1 MNDLMARSPATQ
13 MSVYQE
19 SKELSE
25 IKGKM
30 FLARQF
36 PRDPELSLQNVL
48 RECQRKELAESAQ
61 YEFPRGDSVVK
72 GPSIRLVEVL
82 ARHWGNIMSGITEVD
97 VQGDTTTIKCF
108 AWDLETNASDEK
120 TFSVKHERSTKKG
133 SYRLTDER
141 DIYEMVA
148 NKGARRK
155 RACLLAVMPGWYV
168 EAALDECDKTLADA
182 LASGGEDMETIIG
195 NLVNAFSG
203 FGVTPEQIS
212 EKLNKEIDKLSKN
225 DVVKLRHLYSAI
237 KDGFVKP
244 ADAFGTAPASD
255 PALPDAEEEN
265 ALEALNR
272 ELTKGKEKNGGTDKR

>member
-1 MNDLMARSPATQ
+1 MNESLMGRGPATQ
-13 MSVYQE
+13 MSVFQE

-36 PRDPELSLQNVL
+36 PRDPEMSLQNVL
-48 RECQRKELAESAQ
+48 RECERKDLAEAAQ

-133 SYRLTDER
+133 NYRLTDER

-168 EAALDECDKTLADA
+168 DAALDACDKTLADS
-182 LASGGEDMETIIG
+182 LTDG
-195 NLVNAFSG
+195 NESLEAVIEKTVNAFAG
-203 FGVTPEQIS
+203 FGITPEQIS
-212 EKLNKEIDKLSKN
+212 TKLNKEIDKLSNN
-225 DVVKLRHLYSAI
+225 DIVKLRHLYSAI
-237 KDGFVKP
+237 KDGFVK
-244 ADAFGTAPASD
+244 ATDAFGIAPAAD
-255 PALPDAEEEN
+255 PALPTTEEEN
-265 ALEALNR
+265 ALETLNKA
-272 ELTKGKEKNGGTDKR
+272 LTKGKEKKSGTDA

>member
-1 MNDLMARSPATQ
+1 MNESLMGRGPATQ

-36 PRDPELSLQNVL
+36 PRDPEMSLQNVL
-48 RECQRKELAESAQ
+48 RECGRKDLAEAAQ
-61 YEFPRGDSVVK
+61 YEFSRGDSVVR

-133 SYRLTDER
+133 SYKLTDER

-168 EAALDECDKTLADA
+168 DAALEECDKTLSDS
-182 LASGGEDMETIIG
+182 LTKSGESLEEIIEKT
-195 NLVNAFSG
+195 VNAFAG
-203 FGVTPEQIS
+203 FGITPEQIS
-212 EKLNKEIDKLSKN
+212 TKLNKEIDKLSNN
-225 DVVKLRHLYSAI
+225 DIVKLRHLYSAI
-237 KDGFVKP
+237 KDGFVK
-244 ADAFGTAPASD
+244 ATDAFGIASGSD
-255 PALPDAEEEN
+255 PSLPTGEEEN
-265 ALEALNR
+265 ALETLNKALA
-272 ELTKGKEKNGGTDKR
+272 KGKEKKSGTDA

>member
-1 MNDLMARSPATQ
+1 MNESLMGRGPATQ

-36 PRDPELSLQNVL
+36 PRDPEMSLQNVL
-48 RECQRKELAESAQ
+48 RECGRKDLAEAAQ
-61 YEFPRGDSVVK
+61 YEFPRGDSVVR

-133 SYRLTDER
+133 SYKLTDER

-168 EAALDECDKTLADA
+168 DAALEECDKTLSDS
-182 LASGGEDMETIIG
+182 LTKSGESLEEIIEKT
-195 NLVNAFSG
+195 VNAFAG
-203 FGVTPEQIS
+203 FGITPEQICT
-212 EKLNKEIDKLSKN
+212 KLNKEIDKLSNN
-225 DVVKLRHLYSAI
+225 DIVKLRHLYSAI
-237 KDGFVKP
+237 KDGFVK
-244 ADAFGTAPASD
+244 ATDAFGIASGSD
-255 PALPDAEEEN
+255 PSLPTGEEEN
-265 ALEALNR
+265 ALETLNKALA
-272 ELTKGKEKNGGTDKR
+272 KGKEKKSGTDA

>member
-1 MNDLMARSPATQ
+1 MNESLMSRSPATQ

-30 FLARQF
+30 YLARQF
-36 PRDPELSLQNVL
+36 PRDPEMSLQNVL
-48 RECQRKELAESAQ
+48 RECGRKDLAEAAQ
-61 YEFPRGDSVVK
+61 YEFPRGDSVVR

-133 SYRLTDER
+133 SYKLTDER

-168 EAALDECDKTLADA
+168 DAALEECDKTLSDS
-182 LASGGEDMETIIG
+182 LTKSGESLEEIIEKT
-195 NLVNAFSG
+195 VNAFAG
-203 FGVTPEQIS
+203 FGITPEQIS
-212 EKLNKEIDKLSKN
+212 TKLNKGIDKLSNN
-225 DVVKLRHLYSAI
+225 DIVKLRHLYSAI
-237 KDGFVKP
+237 KDGFVK
-244 ADAFGTAPASD
+244 ATDAFGIASGSD
-255 PALPDAEEEN
+255 PSLPTGEEEN
-265 ALEALNR
+265 ALETLNKALA
-272 ELTKGKEKNGGTDKR
+272 KGKEKKSGTDA

>member
-1 MNDLMARSPATQ
+1 MNEQLMNRQASGMAQ
-13 MSVYQE
+13 YQE

-36 PRDPELSLQNVL
+36 PRDPDYSLQAVL
-48 RECQRKELAESAQ
+48 RECKRKELAEAAT

-82 ARHWGNIMSGITEVD
+82 ARHWGNIDCGITEVD
-97 VQGDTTTIKCF
+97 TRDGMTTIKCF
-108 AWDLETNASDEK
+108 AWDLQTNVADEK
-120 TFSVKHERSTKKG
+120 TFTVKHERSTKKG
-133 SYRLTDER
+133 SYKLTDER
-141 DIYEMVA
+141 DIYEAVA

-168 EAALDECDKTLADA
+168 DEALRACEETLA
-182 LASGGEDMETIIG
+182 ASISDGKSMEEVIG
-195 NLVNAFSG
+195 TVVSAFSE
-203 FGVTPEQIS
+203 FGINPKQIS
-212 EKLNKEIDKLSKN
+212 EKLGKDVDKLSKN

-244 ADAFGTAPASD
+244 ADAFGLPAASAPELPSYD
-255 PALPDAEEEN
+255 EESALDS
-265 ALEALNR
+265 LNQQIM
-272 ELTKGKEKNGGTDKR
+272 GGFGSGAYAR

>member
-1 MNDLMARSPATQ
+1 MNESLMGRGPATQ

-36 PRDPELSLQNVL
+36 PRDPEMSLQNVL
-48 RECQRKELAESAQ
+48 RECGRKDLAEAAQ
-61 YEFPRGDSVVK
+61 YEFPRGDSVVR

-133 SYRLTDER
+133 SYKLTDER

-168 EAALDECDKTLADA
+168 DAALEECDKTLSDS
-182 LASGGEDMETIIG
+182 LTKSGESLEEIIEKT
-195 NLVNAFSG
+195 VNAFAG
-203 FGVTPEQIS
+203 FGITPEQIS
-212 EKLNKEIDKLSKN
+212 TKLNKEIDKLSNN
-225 DVVKLRHLYSAI
+225 DIVKLRHLYSAI
-237 KDGFVKP
+237 KDGFVK
-244 ADAFGTAPASD
+244 ATDAFGIASGSD
-255 PALPDAEEEN
+255 PSFPTGEEEN
-265 ALEALNR
+265 ALETLNKALA
-272 ELTKGKEKNGGTDKR
+272 KGKEKKSGTDA

>member
-1 MNDLMARSPATQ
+1 MNESLMSRSPATQ

-30 FLARQF
+30 YLARQF
-36 PRDPELSLQNVL
+36 PRDPEMSMQNVL
-48 RECQRKELAESAQ
+48 RECQRKDLAEAAQ
-61 YEFPRGDSVVK
+61 YEFPRGDSVVR

-168 EAALDECDKTLADA
+168 DAALEECDKTLSDS
-182 LASGGEDMETIIG
+182 LSKSGESLEEIIEKT
-195 NLVNAFSG
+195 VNAFAG
-203 FGVTPEQIS
+203 FGITPEQIS
-212 EKLNKEIDKLSKN
+212 AKLNKDIAKLSNN
-225 DVVKLRHLYSAI
+225 DIVKLRHLYSAI
-237 KDGFVKP
+237 KDGFVK
-244 ADAFGTAPASD
+244 ATDAFGIVSASD
-255 PALPDAEEEN
+255 AALPSTDEEN
-265 ALEALNR
+265 ALEALNKKLAKSR
-272 ELTKGKEKNGGTDKR
+272 EKNSGTDA

>member
-1 MNDLMARSPATQ
+1 MNESLMGRGPATQ

-36 PRDPELSLQNVL
+36 PRDPEMSLQNVL
-48 RECQRKELAESAQ
+48 RECGRKDLAEAAQ

-133 SYRLTDER
+133 SYKLTDER

-168 EAALDECDKTLADA
+168 DAALEECDKTLSDS
-182 LASGGEDMETIIG
+182 LTKSGESLEEIIEKT
-195 NLVNAFSG
+195 VNAFAG
-203 FGVTPEQIS
+203 FGITPEQIS
-212 EKLNKEIDKLSKN
+212 AKLNKEIDKLSNN
-225 DVVKLRHLYSAI
+225 DIVKLRHLYSAI
-237 KDGFVKP
+237 KDGFVK
-244 ADAFGTAPASD
+244 ATDAFGIASGAD
-255 PALPDAEEEN
+255 PSLPTGEEEN
-265 ALEALNR
+265 ALETLNKALA
-272 ELTKGKEKNGGTDKR
+272 KGKEKKSEPDA

>member
-1 MNDLMARSPATQ
+1 MNESLMGRSPATQ
-13 MSVYQE
+13 MSVFQE

-36 PRDPELSLQNVL
+36 PRDPEMSLQNVL
-48 RECQRKELAESAQ
+48 RECERKDLAEAAQ

-133 SYRLTDER
+133 NYRLTDER

-168 EAALDECDKTLADA
+168 DAALDACDKTLADS
-182 LASGGEDMETIIG
+182 LTDG
-195 NLVNAFSG
+195 NESLEAVIEKTVNAFAG
-203 FGVTPEQIS
+203 FGITPEQIS
-212 EKLNKEIDKLSKN
+212 AKLNKDIDKLSNN
-225 DVVKLRHLYSAI
+225 DIVKLRHLYSAI
-237 KDGFVKP
+237 KDGFVK
-244 ADAFGTAPASD
+244 ATDAFGIAPAAD
-255 PALPDAEEEN
+255 PALPTTEEEN
-265 ALEALNR
+265 ALETLNKA
-272 ELTKGKEKNGGTDKR
+272 LTKGKEKKSGTDA

>member
-1 MNDLMARSPATQ
+1 MNESLMGRSPATQ
-13 MSVYQE
+13 MSVFQE

-36 PRDPELSLQNVL
+36 PRDPEMSLQNVL
-48 RECQRKELAESAQ
+48 RECERKDLAEAAQ

-133 SYRLTDER
+133 NYRLTDER

-168 EAALDECDKTLADA
+168 DAALDACDKTLADS
-182 LASGGEDMETIIG
+182 LTDG
-195 NLVNAFSG
+195 NESLEAVIEKTVNAFAG
-203 FGVTPEQIS
+203 FGITPEQIS
-212 EKLNKEIDKLSKN
+212 TKLNKEIDKLSNN
-225 DVVKLRHLYSAI
+225 DIVKLRHLYSAI
-237 KDGFVKP
+237 KDGFVK
-244 ADAFGTAPASD
+244 ATDAFGIASGSD
-255 PALPDAEEEN
+255 PSLPTGEEEN
-265 ALEALNR
+265 ALETLNKALA
-272 ELTKGKEKNGGTDKR
+272 KGKEKKSGADA